1 MKLGDPLVLEAGG
14 RGRDLSC
21 VCGKAAADGRNGK
34 GEDHKSKE
42 KSDAAES
49 PKRHVSPTSNA
60 TKLRDMG
67 HASYRVGFSDQE
79 PCRWFLGSLAS
90 C

>member
-1 MKLGDPLVLEAGG
+1 MRDAGG
-14 RGRDLSC
+14 LGRDLSC
-21 VCGKAAADGRNGK
+21 VCGTAAADGRKGK
-34 GEDHKSKE
+34 DEDHKSKK

-60 TKLRDMG
+60 TKLPNMK
-67 HASYRVGFSDQE
+67 HASYRVGLSGQE